1 MALMVLS
8 SVFIRLAERYDC
20 SKTIVNISSGAGK
33 HPYDGWGLY
42 CAAKA
47 GVETI

>member
-20 SKTIVNISSGAGK
+20 SEKIVNISSGAGK
-33 HPYDGWGLY
+33 HPYDSWGPH